1 MSIWIDI
8 NGPTHTPVAKPD
20 APGRSMATSMA
31 AAWQTTRKKWKVDR
45 TNTTSGRCEL
55 VVAGAETPSHHAG
68 SQSHRQDEKG
78 KKDDQTRAEQ
88 GQGLS
93 PLYWG

>member
-31 AAWQTTRKKWKVDR
+31 AAWQTTRKKWKGTLATFR
-45 TNTTSGRCEL
+45 
-55 VVAGAETPSHHAG
+55 H
-68 SQSHRQDEKG
+68 QSHRQDEKG